1 MPGSRRRSIILWT
14 IGAVLV
20 LPPLADFALWS
31 LWRQELQDSVDHA
44 VEDAAKALRDGRPVV
59 PAALATLRP
68 DRLAL
73 ARPPAIEHPPEGGR
87 YRGDRNAVRIRVTAV
102 RTPFFLSPLV
112 GPSRMTAESTGAV
125 LPTHRPGGTRA
136 ARVE

>member
-1 MPGSRRRSIILWT
+1 MPASGRRSLILWT

-44 VEDAAKALRDGRPVV
+44 VEDAARALRDGRPVE

-73 ARPPAIEHPPEGGR
+73 AGPPAIENPPRDGR
-87 YRGDRNAVRIRVTAV
+87 FRGDRNAVRIRVTAI

>member
-1 MPGSRRRSIILWT
+1 MRKSRRRSIILWALA
-14 IGAVLV
+14 AVIL
-20 LPPLADFALWS
+20 LPLLADFALWS

-44 VEDAAKALRDGRPVV
+44 VEDAARALRDGRPVEA
-59 PAALATLRP
+59 AALATLRP

-73 ARPPAIEHPPEGGR
+73 SAPPVIERPPRGGR
-87 YRGDRNAVRIRVTAV
+87 FRGDRNAIRIRVTAI

-112 GPSRMTAESTGAV
+112 GPSQMTAQSTGAV
-125 LPTHRPGGTRA
+125 IPTHRPGGTRA

>member
-1 MPGSRRRSIILWT
+1 MILW
-14 IGAVLV
+14 AVATLLL

-44 VEDAAKALRDGRPVV
+44 VEDAAKALRDGRPVE

-73 ARPPAIEHPPEGGR
+73 SGPPAIERPPRAGR
-87 YRGDRNAVRIRVTAV
+87 YQGDPNAIRIRVTAI

-125 LPTHRPGGTRA
+125 IPTHRPGEIRA

>member
-1 MPGSRRRSIILWT
+1 MPTSGRHSLILWT

-44 VEDAAKALRDGRPVV
+44 VEDAARALRDGRPVE

-68 DRLAL
+68 HRLAL
-73 ARPPAIEHPPEGGR
+73 SGPPAIEHPPRGGR
-87 YRGDRNAVRIRVTAV
+87 FRGDRNAIRIQVNAV
-102 RTPFFLSPLV
+102 RTPFFLAPLV